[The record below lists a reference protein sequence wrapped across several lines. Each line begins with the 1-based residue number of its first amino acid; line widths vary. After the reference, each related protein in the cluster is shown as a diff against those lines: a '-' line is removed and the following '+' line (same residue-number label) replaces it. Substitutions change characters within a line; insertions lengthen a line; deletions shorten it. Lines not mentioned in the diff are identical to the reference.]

1 MFLWFR
7 YDAHVLDPLANL
19 QFTTGTYY
27 SLAKDIKRLAK
38 EVCGGRCV
46 FFLEGG
52 YNLESLSASVADS
65 FRALLGE
72 ESLAS
77 EFDNPAYLYDE
88 PRRKVRDAIE
98 RAKSI
103 HCL

>member
-1 MFLWFR
+1 MLISEGCAPRINSLSEYANR

-19 QFTTGTYY
+19 QFTKGTYY

-38 EVCGGRCV
+38 EVCVGR
-46 FFLEGG
+46 
-52 YNLESLSASVADS
+52 YS
-65 FRALLGE
+65 FRALVGE

-77 EFDNPAYLYDE
+77 EFENPAYLYDE
-88 PRRKVRDAIE
+88 PLRMVRDAIE

>member
-1 MFLWFR
+1 M
-7 YDAHVLDPLANL
+7 
-19 QFTTGTYY
+19 
-27 SLAKDIKRLAK
+27 
-38 EVCGGRCV
+38 

-52 YNLESLSASVADS
+52 YNLESLSSSVADS

-77 EFDNPAYLYDE
+77 KFDNPAYLYDE
-88 PRRKVRDAIE
+88 PMRKVRDVIE